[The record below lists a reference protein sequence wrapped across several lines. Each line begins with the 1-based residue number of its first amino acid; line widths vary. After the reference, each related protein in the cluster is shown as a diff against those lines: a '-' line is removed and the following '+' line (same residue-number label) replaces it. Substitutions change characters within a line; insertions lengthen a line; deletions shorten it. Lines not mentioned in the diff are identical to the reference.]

1 MHGRLTDDKEM
12 QTRMRNDAF
21 GPDGVHTAALCEK
34 RDHLLRRNEK
44 LIAKLEKLTRL
55 FTNNF

>member
-21 GPDGVHTAALCEK
+21 GTDGVHTAALCEK
-34 RDHLLRRNEK
+34 REK
-44 LIAKLEKLTRL
+44 NRSPAPQEQNTPSPAQQEFLKI
-55 FTNNF
+55 